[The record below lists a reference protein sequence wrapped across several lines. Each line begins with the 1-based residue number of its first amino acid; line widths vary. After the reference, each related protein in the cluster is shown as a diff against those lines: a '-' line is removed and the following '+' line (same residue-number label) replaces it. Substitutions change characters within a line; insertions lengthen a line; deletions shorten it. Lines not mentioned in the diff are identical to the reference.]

1 MKRPDH
7 AVSVLLGVHLDGPA
21 DVAERSPGPDGLDAV
36 PHAFL
41 GDLHQLP
48 AGRVDVADEER
59 SHWCRRGTP
68 PMYVVTSMLMM
79 SPSCS
84 ARESGIP
91 WQITSLTLVHTLFGK
106 WL

>member
-1 MKRPDH
+1 MPTCGVGLLRDDLERRIVRLAIPALGTL
-7 AVSVLLGVHLDGPA
+7 AV
-21 DVAERSPGPDGLDAV
+21 E
-36 PHAFL
+36 
-41 GDLHQLP
+41 
-48 AGRVDVADEER
+48 
-59 SHWCRRGTP
+59 

-84 ARESGIP
+84 ARESWIP